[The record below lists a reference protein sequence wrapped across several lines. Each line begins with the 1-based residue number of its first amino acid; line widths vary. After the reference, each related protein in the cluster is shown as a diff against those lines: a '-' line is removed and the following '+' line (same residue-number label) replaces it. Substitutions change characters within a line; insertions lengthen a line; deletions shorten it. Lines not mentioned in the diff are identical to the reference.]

1 MRILAIDPG
10 STSTKIGIYHD
21 GEILKAD
28 FTHPRDEID
37 RFRDIYDQ
45 HAYRRQVIE
54 IHLREVGLPDHFDAV
69 VGRGGLIKPVP
80 GGVFLVNAAMLQDL
94 KNGLNGQHASNLG
107 GVLAHEFAQQYCCP
121 AFIVDPVMVDELRP
135 EARLSGLADIPRRSI
150 FHALNQKAAARKVAE
165 QMGRDY
171 SEVNLIVVHMGGGIS
186 IGAHRRGKVVDV
198 NNALNGDGP
207 YAPERT
213 GGLPLDGVLALLR
226 EGAYDIDA
234 LMKKITRTGGV
245 YSYLGTVDMREVES
259 RVEHGDEQ
267 AELVLNGMIYQIAK
281 EVGALAAALDGQVD
295 GIVLTGGMA
304 HSALITESIR
314 RKVAFIAPVMCAAGE
329 YELEALITG
338 ALRVLNGK
346 QSAQEYK

>member
-10 STSTKIGIYHD
+10 STSTKIGIYRD

-54 IHLREVGLPDHFDAV
+54 ILLREAGLPGHFDAV

-107 GVLAHEFAQQYCCP
+107 GVLAHEFAQQYRCP

-304 HSALITESIR
+304 HSVLITESIR
-314 RKVAFIAPVMCAAGE
+314 RKVAFIAPVICEAGE
-329 YELEALITG
+329 YELEALIAG

>member
-107 GVLAHEFAQQYCCP
+107 GVLAHEFAQQYRCP

>member
-10 STSTKIGIYHD
+10 STSTKIGIYRD

-28 FTHPRDEID
+28 FTHPRDEVD
-37 RFRDIYDQ
+37 QFREIYDQ
-45 HAYRRQVIE
+45 HAYRKQVIE
-54 IHLREVGLPDHFDAV
+54 IYLRETGLHDHFDAV

-94 KNGLNGQHASNLG
+94 KNGQNGQHASNLG
-107 GVLAHEFAQQYCCP
+107 GVLAHEFARQFGCP
-121 AFIVDPVMVDELRP
+121 AFIVDPVMVDELWP

-150 FHALNQKAAARKVAE
+150 FHALNQKAAARKVAA

-186 IGAHRRGKVVDV
+186 IGAHRCGKVVDV

-226 EGAYDIDA
+226 EGTCSIDA

-259 RVEHGDEQ
+259 RVHNGDEL
-267 AELVLNGMIYQIAK
+267 AELALNGMIYQIAK

-295 GIVLTGGMA
+295 GIVLTGGVA
-304 HSALITESIR
+304 HSALITEGIS
-314 RKVAFIAPVMCAAGE
+314 RKVAFIAPVITEPGE
-329 YELEALITG
+329 YELEALIGG
-338 ALRVLNGK
+338 ALRVLNGE
-346 QSAQEYK
+346 QSAKEYK